1 MSELKKRYSI
11 FIIVFCLQF
20 LVQETYAQF
29 YNGSEQQFGKNRVQ
43 YQEFYWQYYRYPKFN
58 SYFYKGGEN
67 LAKTVAE
74 RVQNYLPLYENQFE
88 ITLENKLQVIVYK
101 SFSDFKQSN
110 IGYEANTDY
119 NIGGTTQ
126 LIGNNLFVYYPGTMK
141 ALDEQ
146 IKLGLTQ
153 VFVDMSL
160 YGSSLQDNVRS
171 SALMSLPTWFTKG
184 IVAYYS
190 KGFSTEVD
198 LKVKD
203 AFLNGELENF
213 NRLEGVMTEYAGL
226 SMWNFIAEKYG
237 EKVFANI
244 LAMTSVT
251 RNVEE
256 GILYVLGFSL
266 DGLFLEYKNFYT
278 AKYNSDA
285 WSTAVSKYQKQDI
298 KVKEARVYTQAKLSP
313 NAKHLAYVSNEL
325 GQYRVFVYN
334 IEDDSRNKI
343 IKADHKLL
351 RNTDKSFPVLAWHPK
366 SKILAFTQEKKG
378 RLFLVTYNLS
388 KDELDETEIFA
399 LDKISSMA
407 YEPDGKTLILSA
419 SRDGKS
425 DLYRYFITGNRQTNL
440 TNDTWDDMNPSVK
453 ENGEILFTSNAPS
466 ASATSS
472 DVFQN
477 TYDVFKLDAKRKRVR
492 LTDTPKEN
500 EILAQPYD
508 GESFTYLS
516 DKYGAYNRFVG
527 RKDSSILSVDT
538 IIRYNYFTDSYPVS
552 NIDRHVEDY
561 SISPKTGEYSLLIYA
576 NGRYGFYIGNT
587 AADEAVEFSET
598 SVGNVKS
605 IKSFNFNTLDTSTVV
620 NDNYKSVA
628 KKANGNALKFK
639 SEKKRGIDIENY
651 VFTDDEAKIKQSENN
666 KPEELGIER
675 RNYNINFTAKDFS
688 AQIDNNYIN
697 GFYQLL
703 LGPQTVSPG
712 LGVFS
717 KVGVS
722 DLFEDY
728 RITGGIRFS
737 ANLENNDYLLR
748 YDNLRKRLDKS
759 FVLTRVN
766 SRFTNGLNV
775 FGSQTY
781 TANYVNHYAISEVT
795 SVELV
800 PLLKYDRVVPLAT
813 DVFSL
818 EAEPFEEYT
827 YGLRANYVFD
837 NTLPISTNL
846 RQGLRVKFFAE
857 YYRGSELKGELITL
871 GFDARHY
878 TKIHRSIIWAN
889 RLAFSATGGRSKVL
903 FYAGGVDRWLY
914 LPEAEDNSKSPD
926 LTDYLYQGTV
936 TPLRGHNRNIRNGNQ
951 FVLLNS
957 ELRFPIVKY
966 FSKKPLKSRFLESL
980 QAVAF
985 TDIGTAWTGI
995 NPYDREN
1002 AFNVDVIEGNPV
1014 TVSLQTRE
1022 NPFVGGY
1029 GFGLRAYLL
1038 GYFVKADWAYPI
1050 NPIGESQRL
1059 FYLSLALD
1067 F

>member
-1 MSELKKRYSI
+1 M
-11 FIIVFCLQF
+11 
-20 LVQETYAQF
+20 QESYAQF

-43 YQEFYWQYYRYPKFN
+43 YQDFYWQYYRYPKFN

-74 RVQNYLPLYENQFE
+74 RVQQYLPLYENQFE
-88 ITLENKLQVIVYK
+88 ITLDKKLEVIVYK

-126 LIGNNLFVYYPGTMK
+126 LVGNNLFVYYPGTMK
-141 ALDEQ
+141 GLDEQ

-153 VFVDMSL
+153 VFVDLSL
-160 YGSSLQDNVRS
+160 YGSSMQDNLRS
-171 SALMSLPTWFTKG
+171 SALMSLPNWFTKG

-190 KGFSTEVD
+190 KGFNAEVD
-198 LKVKD
+198 LKIKD
-203 AFLNGELENF
+203 AFLREELENF
-213 NRLEGVMTEYAGL
+213 NRLDGYLAEYAGL
-226 SMWNFIAEKYG
+226 SMWNFISEKYG

-256 GILYVLGFSL
+256 GILYVLGFTL
-266 DGLFLEYKNFYT
+266 DALFIEYQNFYS
-278 AKYNSDA
+278 AKYHTNA
-285 WSTAVSKYQKQDI
+285 WAESEQKYQRQDI
-298 KVKEARVYTQAKLSP
+298 KTKKSRVYTQAKLSP
-313 NAKHLAYVSNEL
+313 DAKRLAYVSNEL
-325 GQYRVFVYN
+325 GQYRVFIYDFA
-334 IEDDSRNKI
+334 DDSRNKI
-343 IKADHKLL
+343 LKADHKLL

-378 RLFLVTYNLS
+378 RLFLMTYNVS
-388 KDELDETEIFA
+388 KDKLEETEIFA

-407 YEPDGKTLILSA
+407 YETDGKTMIFSA
-419 SRDGKS
+419 SVDGRS
-425 DLYRYFITGNRQTNL
+425 DLYRYYITGNRQQNI
-440 TNDTWDDMNPSVK
+440 TNDIWDDLNPSVK
-453 ENGEILFTSNAPS
+453 ENGEILFTSNQPS
-466 ASATSS
+466 GIGTG
-472 DVFQN
+472 DLFLN
-477 TYDVFKLDAKRKRVR
+477 TYDVFKIDAKRKRVR

-500 EILAQPYD
+500 EMFAQAYE

-538 IIRYNYFTDSYPVS
+538 IIRYNYFTDAYPVS
-552 NIDRHVEDY
+552 NIDRHIEDY
-561 SISPKTGEYSLLIYA
+561 SISTSSGEYALLVYA
-576 NGRYGFYIGNT
+576 NGEYGFYLGNT
-587 AADEAVEFSET
+587 ASDAEVEFPDESLT
-598 SVGNVKS
+598 KVKS
-605 IKSFNFNTLDTSTVV
+605 IKSFNFSTLDTSTVI
-620 NDNYKSVA
+620 NRNYQGNSNA
-628 KKANGNALKFK
+628 TGANALKFK
-639 SEKKRGIDIENY
+639 SDKKKGIDIQNY
-651 VFTDDEAKIKQSENN
+651 VFRDDEEKRKAQESVAVDEV
-666 KPEELGIER
+666 GIER
-675 RNYNINFTAKDFS
+675 RNYSLNFTAKDFS

-737 ANLENNDYLLR
+737 ANLENNDYLLQ

-759 FVLTRVN
+759 FVMTRVN

-781 TANYVNHYAISEVT
+781 TANYVNHYALSEVG

-837 NTLPISTNL
+837 NTLPIATNL
-846 RQGLRVKFFAE
+846 RQGFRFKLFAE
-857 YYRGSELKGELITL
+857 YYRGSELKGELVTL

-878 TKIHRSIIWAN
+878 TKIHRNIIWAN
-889 RLAFSATGGRSKVL
+889 RLAFSATGGQSKVL

-926 LTDYLYQGTV
+926 LTEYLYQGTV

-951 FVLLNS
+951 FVLINS
-957 ELRFPIVKY
+957 ELRFPIIKY

-985 TDIGTAWTGI
+985 TDIGTAWTGN

-1002 AFNVDVIEGNPV
+1002 AFNVDVIERNPV

-1029 GFGLRAYLL
+1029 GFGFRAYVL